1 MVIKIAIKDHRKT
14 FIPMNVFQKTKANHL
29 IIRRLAFT
37 INDYLGTYAT
47 LDTTQYCQNP
57 SSNALLNY
65 YIQTAQSQGIA
76 VNSSISLPQSLPVPE
91 IDFCTI
97 LGNLLS
103 NAVEACQRQTQ
114 GTPSITINIGQAGE
128 SMIALSIQNTYSHL
142 IRMKDG
148 RFLSS
153 KREDMGTGTTSVR
166 YLVER
171 YHGIL
176 KFDYSNGIFEASLL
190 LNPAMK

>member
-1 MVIKIAIKDHRKT
+1 MMLERQMIYPD
-14 FIPMNVFQKTKANHL
+14 L
-29 IIRRLAFT
+29 RRLRDAPFR
-37 INDYLGTYAT
+37 L
-47 LDTTQYCQNP
+47 
-57 SSNALLNY
+57 
-65 YIQTAQSQGIA
+65 AQRR
-76 VNSSISLPQSLPVPE
+76 
-91 IDFCTI
+91 FCAA
-97 LGNLLS
+97 
-103 NAVEACQRQTQ
+103 AVE

>member
-1 MVIKIAIKDHRKT
+1 M
-14 FIPMNVFQKTKANHL
+14 
-29 IIRRLAFT
+29 
-37 INDYLGTYAT
+37 
-47 LDTTQYCQNP
+47 
-57 SSNALLNY
+57 
-65 YIQTAQSQGIA
+65 
-76 VNSSISLPQSLPVPE
+76 NSSISLPQSLPVPE

>member
-1 MVIKIAIKDHRKT
+1 M
-14 FIPMNVFQKTKANHL
+14 
-29 IIRRLAFT
+29 
-37 INDYLGTYAT
+37 
-47 LDTTQYCQNP
+47 
-57 SSNALLNY
+57 
-65 YIQTAQSQGIA
+65 
-76 VNSSISLPQSLPVPE
+76 PE

-166 YLVER
+166 LSGGTVSR
-171 YHGIL
+171 HIKIRLQQRNFRGI
-176 KFDYSNGIFEASLL
+176 
-190 LNPAMK
+190 PALTQP